1 MGDYLLMN
9 DTKIL
14 RLSKHKLWFIFVI
27 LILLTVLYFI
37 VCWLT
42 LFFVIKPIP
51 KLPVSTPRE
60 LGFDNA
66 EPLSFESK
74 EDRVPLKG
82 WFFSASGDRV
92 IIMVHG
98 IHSHC
103 WDGQQ
108 PDLVRAF
115 LDAGF
120 SVLIF
125 DLRGHGLSGG
135 NRLGLGWSER
145 KDVYAAAD
153 LLLSRGFKPGKIGIH
168 GTSYGAAISLLSMPN
183 IREVGALVADSA
195 FADVLDVVSREI
207 NRRTGIPLSLVKV
220 MIPGIKLMGRIFYSI
235 DFNADSPEKEIANI
249 ISRPVLLIHGSEDTT
264 TPVSHAYRLH
274 NAAKKKNDNIDM
286 WILEGREHT
295 EGIRLA
301 PDYRNLS
308 PLREKYIKRI
318 IEFFS
323 NSL

>member
-1 MGDYLLMN
+1 M
-9 DTKIL
+9 
-14 RLSKHKLWFIFVI
+14 
-27 LILLTVLYFI
+27 
-37 VCWLT
+37 
-42 LFFVIKPIP
+42 IKPERKP
-51 KLPVSTPRE
+51 HDKTPEE
-60 LGFDNA
+60 LGFHNA
-66 EPLSFESK
+66 EQLSFESR
-74 EDRVPLKG
+74 EDRVPLNG
-82 WFFSASGDRV
+82 WFLSSSGDRV

-108 PDLVRAF
+108 PELVRAF

-120 SVLIF
+120 NVLVF

-135 NRLGLGWSER
+135 NRLGLGWLER
-145 KDVYAAAD
+145 RDVYAAAD

-168 GTSYGAAISLLSMPN
+168 GRSYGAAISLLSMPN
-183 IREVGALVADSA
+183 IKEVGALVADSA

-207 NRRTGIPLSLVKV
+207 NRRSGIPLSLVKI

-235 DFNADSPEKEIANI
+235 DFNADSPEKAIANI

-264 TPVSHAYRLH
+264 TPVSHAYRLY
-274 NAAKKKNDNIDM
+274 NATKKNNVMLDM
-286 WILEGREHT
+286 WILEGCKHT

-301 PDYRNLS
+301 PDYRKAS
-308 PLREKYIKRI
+308 PFREEYIERI
-318 IEFFS
+318 LEFFS